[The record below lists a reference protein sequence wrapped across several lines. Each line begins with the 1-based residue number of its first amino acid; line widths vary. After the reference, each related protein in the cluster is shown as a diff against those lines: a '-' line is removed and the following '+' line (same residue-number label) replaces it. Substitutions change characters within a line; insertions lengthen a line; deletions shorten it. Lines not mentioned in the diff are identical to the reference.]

1 MARGWRN
8 PYLLLA
14 LLVGGVCLPFINQPF
29 HIDDRIYVEV
39 ADNILDRPLYPYDYP
54 AVFEGFEAP
63 DAASHSHLPL
73 TSYYLAAIEA
83 LTGSQK
89 EWVFHLAFLIFPILA
104 AWGMYDLARRFV
116 RFPLAAAAL
125 LVLSPVF
132 LVLSHTLMTDVP
144 FLALWILAFSRF
156 FPVMDGSARKSD
168 WVILTAS
175 VVGAAFISVTA
186 IIPVFLFAITAV
198 VSGRPAHPVSRRL
211 LSVLLGLP
219 FVLWFLWFLLAYL
232 HYRRF
237 VLVNTVLHMNQRAAF
252 DWGLLGVKALSFVLN
267 VGALFLLPLVAWIA
281 FAWGWR
287 LRIALAVFFA
297 AFVPFYTWVSGWVW
311 PQTLLFAVFL
321 STGLLIVGS
330 LIASARAG
338 AFDVPGWWAVLL
350 WFAAVL
356 AACLILYYSGSAR
369 YTLPA
374 LPVVVLLTL
383 RQLEC
388 RIKEE
393 YFLRNLVCLGVVLTA
408 AYSLWISAGDYR
420 FAGVYRQVAPELVAK
435 YARPGRV
442 VWITGEWGFRY
453 YMNQAGARTLLQTST
468 GPQADDIIIKP
479 YVAMPWVTLYDPGE
493 YTDLLE
499 QRCAKIHSRV
509 RILDFDSHAGFY
521 STGWGMLPY
530 SLKRSERWEWF
541 NVFRVRKPY
550 QGEIPKQARPW

>member
-1 MARGWRN
+1 
-8 PYLLLA
+8 
-14 LLVGGVCLPFINQPF
+14 
-29 HIDDRIYVEV
+29 
-39 ADNILDRPLYPYDYP
+39 
-54 AVFEGFEAP
+54 
-63 DAASHSHLPL
+63 
-73 TSYYLAAIEA
+73 
-83 LTGSQK
+83 
-89 EWVFHLAFLIFPILA
+89 
-104 AWGMYDLARRFV
+104 
-116 RFPLAAAAL
+116 
-125 LVLSPVF
+125 
-132 LVLSHTLMTDVP
+132 
-144 FLALWILAFSRF
+144 
-156 FPVMDGSARKSD
+156 
-168 WVILTAS
+168 
-175 VVGAAFISVTA
+175 
-186 IIPVFLFAITAV
+186 
-198 VSGRPAHPVSRRL
+198 
-211 LSVLLGLP
+211 
-219 FVLWFLWFLLAYL
+219 
-232 HYRRF
+232 
-237 VLVNTVLHMNQRAAF
+237 
-252 DWGLLGVKALSFVLN
+252 VLN

-453 YMNQAGARTLLQTST
+453 YMNRAGARTLLQTST